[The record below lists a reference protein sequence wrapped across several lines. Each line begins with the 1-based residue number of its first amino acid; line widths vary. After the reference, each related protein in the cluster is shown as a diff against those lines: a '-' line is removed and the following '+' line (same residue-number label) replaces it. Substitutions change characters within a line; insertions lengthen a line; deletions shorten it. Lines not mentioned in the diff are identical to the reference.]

1 MHGFMRALTR
11 EENEE
16 LEISILKETNKSG
29 RGLKNNLFFLLL
41 YILKKNKKS
50 IKKIHL
56 LKSGIISRNL
66 QLFNSQNNSQ

>member
-1 MHGFMRALTR
+1 MRALTR

-41 YILKKNKKS
+41 YILKKKKN
-50 IKKIHL
+50 L
-56 LKSGIISRNL
+56 LKNT
-66 QLFNSQNNSQ
+66 FMKKWYNF

>member
-16 LEISILKETNKSG
+16 LEISILKETN
-29 RGLKNNLFFLLL
+29 NLFFLLL
-41 YILKKNKKS
+41 YILKKKKS

>member
-1 MHGFMRALTR
+1 MRALTR

-29 RGLKNNLFFLLL
+29 RGLKNNLFFFIIV
-41 YILKKNKKS
+41 YIKKKKS

>member
-1 MHGFMRALTR
+1 MRALTW

-41 YILKKNKKS
+41 YILKKKKN
-50 IKKIHL
+50 L
-56 LKSGIISRNL
+56 LKKYIY
-66 QLFNSQNNSQ
+66 

>member
-41 YILKKNKKS
+41 YILKKKKS

>member
-1 MHGFMRALTR
+1 MRALTR

-29 RGLKNNLFFLLL
+29 RGLKNNVFFIIV
-41 YILKKNKKS
+41 YIKKKKKS

-56 LKSGIISRNL
+56 WKSGIISRNL

>member
-11 EENEE
+11 EENKE

-41 YILKKNKKS
+41 YILKKKN
-50 IKKIHL
+50 L
-56 LKSGIISRNL
+56 LKKYIYEKVV
-66 QLFNSQNNSQ
+66 